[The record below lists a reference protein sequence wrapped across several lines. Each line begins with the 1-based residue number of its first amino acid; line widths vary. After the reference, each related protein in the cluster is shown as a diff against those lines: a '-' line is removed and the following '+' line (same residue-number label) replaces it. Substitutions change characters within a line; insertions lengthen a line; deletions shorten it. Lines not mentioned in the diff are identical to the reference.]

1 MVNLNFQKQG
11 RIMALT
17 SVILALYGK
26 FLPYLY
32 YVGELLNDSSWE
44 RYGSIPWEIESN
56 LEILYTFEGIMF
68 ILAIVFG
75 SVSLGMAKKRGKS
88 IELPLTGLILG
99 IIFLFN
105 IIPLAQYH
113 NLFPWISRYF

>member
-1 MVNLNFQKQG
+1 
-11 RIMALT
+11 MALT
-17 SVILALYGK
+17 SVLLALYGK

-32 YVGELLNDSSWE
+32 YVGELLSDSSWE

-56 LEILYTFEGIMF
+56 LEILYTLGGIMF

>member
-1 MVNLNFQKQG
+1 
-11 RIMALT
+11 MALT
-17 SVILALYGK
+17 SVILALFGK

-32 YVGELLNDSSWE
+32 YVGELLSDSSWE
-44 RYGSIPWEIESN
+44 RYGRERYGSIPWKIENN
-56 LEILYTFEGIMF
+56 LEILYTLGGIMF

-75 SVSLGMAKKRGKS
+75 SISLGMAKKRGKS